1 MNEDERYKKTINYL
15 SQSVYHENLLVSF
28 IDRLEEVLGERFKK
42 SNESTKAVGE
52 NLVNLISSIKKSSET
67 LEKTVNNGNNEIENI
82 SKKNQEIVSRLSFIG
97 KDFDE
102 LEKNVEKSLKT
113 VSNIIGSFKEIDD
126 LTSIIKNVA
135 KQTNILSINASIE
148 AARAGEQGRGFRSS
162 CRRNKETYLQRPT
175 MHQTKFQIKLLR
187 IEKEVEEVKIVID
200 NLNKIFEMIT
210 GSIEDAMKILNEN
223 LVFMKKMTQDL
234 LTEKEKLKFSVENL
248 ENSKDEINRLMR
260 DINSLQKVLYAILE
274 MQTKIKEIKI

>member
-148 AARAGEQGRGFRSS
+148 AARAGEQGRGFAVVAEEIKKLSS
-162 CRRNKETYLQRPT
+162 ETNNASDKISNKVA
-175 MHQTKFQIKLLR
+175 R

-210 GSIEDAMKILNEN
+210 GSIEDAMKMLNEN

-248 ENSKDEINRLMR
+248 ENSKVEINRLMM

-274 MQTKIKEIKI
+274 MQNKIKEIKI

>member
-82 SKKNQEIVSRLSFIG
+82 YKKNQEIVSRLSFIG

-148 AARAGEQGRGFRSS
+148 AARAGEQGRGFAVVAEEIKKLSS
-162 CRRNKETYLQRPT
+162 ETNNASDKISNKV
-175 MHQTKFQIKLLR
+175 LR

>member
-1 MNEDERYKKTINYL
+1 MNNHERYKKTINNL

-28 IDRLEEVLGERFKK
+28 VDRLEEVLGERFKK
-42 SNESTKAVGE
+42 SNESTKVVGE
-52 NLVNLISSIKKSSET
+52 NIVNLISSIKKSSET
-67 LEKTVNNGNNEIENI
+67 LEKTVNNGNNEIESI
-82 SKKNQEIVSRLSFIG
+82 SKKNQEIVSRLSFVG

-113 VSNIIGSFKEIDD
+113 VSNIIGSFKEIDE

-148 AARAGEQGRGFRSS
+148 AARAGEQGRGFAVVAEEIKKLSS
-162 CRRNKETYLQRPT
+162 ETNNASDKISNKVA
-175 MHQTKFQIKLLR
+175 R

-200 NLNKIFEMIT
+200 NLNTIFEMIT
-210 GSIEDAMKILNEN
+210 GSIEDAMKMLNEN

>member
-1 MNEDERYKKTINYL
+1 
-15 SQSVYHENLLVSF
+15 
-28 IDRLEEVLGERFKK
+28 
-42 SNESTKAVGE
+42 NESTKAVGE

-148 AARAGEQGRGFRSS
+148 AARAGEQGRGFAVVAEEIKKLSS
-162 CRRNKETYLQRPT
+162 ETNNASDKISNKVA
-175 MHQTKFQIKLLR
+175 R

>member
-1 MNEDERYKKTINYL
+1 MNNHERYKKTINNL

-28 IDRLEEVLGERFKK
+28 VDRLEEVLGERFKK
-42 SNESTKAVGE
+42 SNESTKVVGE
-52 NLVNLISSIKKSSET
+52 NIVNLISSIKKSSET
-67 LEKTVNNGNNEIENI
+67 LEKTVNNGNNEIESI
-82 SKKNQEIVSRLSFIG
+82 SKKNQEIVSRLSFVG

-113 VSNIIGSFKEIDD
+113 VSNIIGSFKEIDE

-148 AARAGEQGRGFRSS
+148 AARAGEQGRGFAVVAEEIKKLSS
-162 CRRNKETYLQRPT
+162 ETNNASDKISNKVA
-175 MHQTKFQIKLLR
+175 R

-200 NLNKIFEMIT
+200 NLNTIFEMIT
-210 GSIEDAMKILNEN
+210 GSIVDAMKMLNEN

-234 LTEKEKLKFSVENL
+234 LTEKEKLKFNVENL
-248 ENSKDEINRLMR
+248 ENSKVEINRLMM

-274 MQTKIKEIKI
+274 MQNKIKEIKI

>member
-1 MNEDERYKKTINYL
+1 MNEDERYKKTINNL

-148 AARAGEQGRGFRSS
+148 AARAGEQGRGFAVVAEEIKKLSS
-162 CRRNKETYLQRPT
+162 ETNNASDKISNKVA
-175 MHQTKFQIKLLR
+175 R

-210 GSIEDAMKILNEN
+210 GSIEDAMKMLNEN

-274 MQTKIKEIKI
+274 MQNKIKEIKI

>member
-1 MNEDERYKKTINYL
+1 MNNHERYKKTINNL

-28 IDRLEEVLGERFKK
+28 VDRLEEVLGERFKK
-42 SNESTKAVGE
+42 SNESTKVVGE
-52 NLVNLISSIKKSSET
+52 NIVNLISSIKKSSET
-67 LEKTVNNGNNEIENI
+67 LEKTVNNGNNEIESI
-82 SKKNQEIVSRLSFIG
+82 SKKNQEIVSRLSFVG

-113 VSNIIGSFKEIDD
+113 VSNIIGSFKEIDE

-148 AARAGEQGRGFRSS
+148 AARAGEQGRGFAVVAEEIKKLSS
-162 CRRNKETYLQRPT
+162 ETNNASDKISNKVA
-175 MHQTKFQIKLLR
+175 R

-200 NLNKIFEMIT
+200 NLNTIFEMIT
-210 GSIEDAMKILNEN
+210 GSIEDAMKMLNEN

-234 LTEKEKLKFSVENL
+234 LTEKEKLKFNVENL

>member
-1 MNEDERYKKTINYL
+1 MNNHERYKKTINNL

-148 AARAGEQGRGFRSS
+148 AARAGEQGRGFAVVAEEIKKLSS
-162 CRRNKETYLQRPT
+162 ETNNASDKISNKV
-175 MHQTKFQIKLLR
+175 LR

-210 GSIEDAMKILNEN
+210 GSIEDAMKMLNEN

>member
-148 AARAGEQGRGFRSS
+148 AARAGEQGRGFAVVAEEIKKLSS
-162 CRRNKETYLQRPT
+162 ETNNASDKISNKVA
-175 MHQTKFQIKLLR
+175 R

>member
-1 MNEDERYKKTINYL
+1 MNNHERYKKTINNL

-28 IDRLEEVLGERFKK
+28 VDRLEEVLGERFKK
-42 SNESTKAVGE
+42 SNESTKVVGE
-52 NLVNLISSIKKSSET
+52 NIVNLISSIKKSSET
-67 LEKTVNNGNNEIENI
+67 LEKTVNNGNNEIESI
-82 SKKNQEIVSRLSFIG
+82 SKKNQEIVSRLSFVG

-113 VSNIIGSFKEIDD
+113 VSNIIGSFKEIDE

-148 AARAGEQGRGFRSS
+148 AARAGEQGRGFAVVAEEIKKLSS
-162 CRRNKETYLQRPT
+162 ETNNASDKISNKV
-175 MHQTKFQIKLLR
+175 LR

-210 GSIEDAMKILNEN
+210 GSIEDAMKMLNEN

-234 LTEKEKLKFSVENL
+234 LTEKEKLKFNVENL
-248 ENSKDEINRLMR
+248 ENSKVEINRLMM

-274 MQTKIKEIKI
+274 MQNKIKEIKI

>member
-148 AARAGEQGRGFRSS
+148 AARAGEQGRGFAVVAEEIKKLSS
-162 CRRNKETYLQRPT
+162 ETNNASDKISNKVA
-175 MHQTKFQIKLLR
+175 R

-234 LTEKEKLKFSVENL
+234 LTEKEKLKFNVENL
-248 ENSKDEINRLMR
+248 ENSKVEINRLMM

-274 MQTKIKEIKI
+274 MQNKIKEIKI

>member
-82 SKKNQEIVSRLSFIG
+82 SKKNQEIVSRLSFLG

-148 AARAGEQGRGFRSS
+148 AARAGEQGRGFAVVAEEIKKLSS
-162 CRRNKETYLQRPT
+162 ETNNASDKISNKV
-175 MHQTKFQIKLLR
+175 LR

>member
-1 MNEDERYKKTINYL
+1 MNNHERYKKTINNL

-28 IDRLEEVLGERFKK
+28 VDRLEEVLGERFKK
-42 SNESTKAVGE
+42 SNESTKVVGE
-52 NLVNLISSIKKSSET
+52 NIVNLISSIKKSSET
-67 LEKTVNNGNNEIENI
+67 LEKTVNNGNNEIESI
-82 SKKNQEIVSRLSFIG
+82 SKKNQEIVSRLSFVG

-113 VSNIIGSFKEIDD
+113 VSNIIGSFKEIDE

-148 AARAGEQGRGFRSS
+148 AARAGEQGRGFAVVAEEIKKLSS
-162 CRRNKETYLQRPT
+162 ETNNASDKISNKVA
-175 MHQTKFQIKLLR
+175 R

-210 GSIEDAMKILNEN
+210 GSIEDAMKMLNEN

-234 LTEKEKLKFSVENL
+234 LTEKEKLKFNVENL
-248 ENSKDEINRLMR
+248 ENSKVEINRLMM

-274 MQTKIKEIKI
+274 MQNKIKEIKI

>member
-1 MNEDERYKKTINYL
+1 MNNHERYKKTINNL

-28 IDRLEEVLGERFKK
+28 VDRLEEVLGERFKK
-42 SNESTKAVGE
+42 SNESTKVVGE
-52 NLVNLISSIKKSSET
+52 NIVNLISSIKKSSET
-67 LEKTVNNGNNEIENI
+67 LEKTVNNGNNEIESI
-82 SKKNQEIVSRLSFIG
+82 SKKNQEIVSRLSFVG
-97 KDFDE
+97 KEFDE

-113 VSNIIGSFKEIDD
+113 VSNIIGSFKEIDE

-148 AARAGEQGRGFRSS
+148 AARAGEQGRGFAVVAEEIKKLSS
-162 CRRNKETYLQRPT
+162 ETNNASDKISNKVA
-175 MHQTKFQIKLLR
+175 R

-200 NLNKIFEMIT
+200 NLNTIFEMIT
-210 GSIEDAMKILNEN
+210 GSIEDAMKMLNEN

-234 LTEKEKLKFSVENL
+234 LTEKEKLKFNVENL
-248 ENSKDEINRLMR
+248 ENSKVEINRLMM

-274 MQTKIKEIKI
+274 MQNKIKEIKI

>member
-42 SNESTKAVGE
+42 SNESTKVVGE

-148 AARAGEQGRGFRSS
+148 AARAGEQGRDFAVVAEEIKKLSS
-162 CRRNKETYLQRPT
+162 ETNNASDKISNKVA
-175 MHQTKFQIKLLR
+175 R

>member
-1 MNEDERYKKTINYL
+1 
-15 SQSVYHENLLVSF
+15 
-28 IDRLEEVLGERFKK
+28 
-42 SNESTKAVGE
+42 
-52 NLVNLISSIKKSSET
+52 
-67 LEKTVNNGNNEIENI
+67 
-82 SKKNQEIVSRLSFIG
+82 
-97 KDFDE
+97 
-102 LEKNVEKSLKT
+102 LKT

-148 AARAGEQGRGFRSS
+148 AARAGEQGRGFAVVAEEIKKLSS
-162 CRRNKETYLQRPT
+162 ETNNASDKISNKVA
-175 MHQTKFQIKLLR
+175 R

>member
-42 SNESTKAVGE
+42 SNESTKVVGE

-148 AARAGEQGRGFRSS
+148 AARAGEQGRGFAVVAEEIKKLSS
-162 CRRNKETYLQRPT
+162 ETNNASDKISNKVA
-175 MHQTKFQIKLLR
+175 R

>member
-42 SNESTKAVGE
+42 SNESTKVVGE

-148 AARAGEQGRGFRSS
+148 AARAGEQGRGFAVVAEEIKKLSS
-162 CRRNKETYLQRPT
+162 ETNNASDKISNKVA
-175 MHQTKFQIKLLR
+175 R

-234 LTEKEKLKFSVENL
+234 LTEKEKLKFSVENS

>member
-1 MNEDERYKKTINYL
+1 MNNHERYKKTINNL

-28 IDRLEEVLGERFKK
+28 VDRLEEVLGERFKK
-42 SNESTKAVGE
+42 SNESTKVVGE
-52 NLVNLISSIKKSSET
+52 NIVNLISSIKKSSET
-67 LEKTVNNGNNEIENI
+67 LEKTVNNGNNEIESI
-82 SKKNQEIVSRLSFIG
+82 SKKNQEIVSRLSFVG

-113 VSNIIGSFKEIDD
+113 VSNIIGSFKEIDE

-148 AARAGEQGRGFRSS
+148 AARAGEQGRGFAVVAEEIKKLSS
-162 CRRNKETYLQRPT
+162 ETNNASDKISNKV
-175 MHQTKFQIKLLR
+175 LR

-210 GSIEDAMKILNEN
+210 GSIEDAMKMLNEN

-274 MQTKIKEIKI
+274 MQNKIKEIKI

>member
-148 AARAGEQGRGFRSS
+148 AARAGEQGRGFAVVAEEIKKLSS
-162 CRRNKETYLQRPT
+162 ETNNASDKISNKV
-175 MHQTKFQIKLLR
+175 LR

-210 GSIEDAMKILNEN
+210 GSIEDAMKMLNEN

-274 MQTKIKEIKI
+274 MQNKIKEIKI

>member
-1 MNEDERYKKTINYL
+1 MNEDERYKKTINNL

-28 IDRLEEVLGERFKK
+28 VDRLEEVLGERFKK
-42 SNESTKAVGE
+42 SNESTKVVGE
-52 NLVNLISSIKKSSET
+52 NIVNLISSIKKSSET
-67 LEKTVNNGNNEIENI
+67 LEKTVNNGNNEIESI
-82 SKKNQEIVSRLSFIG
+82 SKKNQEIVSRLSFVG

-113 VSNIIGSFKEIDD
+113 VSNIIGSFKEIDE

-148 AARAGEQGRGFRSS
+148 AARAGEQGRGFAVVAEEIKKLSS
-162 CRRNKETYLQRPT
+162 ETNNASDKISNKVA
-175 MHQTKFQIKLLR
+175 R

-200 NLNKIFEMIT
+200 NLNTIFEMIT
-210 GSIEDAMKILNEN
+210 GSIEDAMKMLNEN

-234 LTEKEKLKFSVENL
+234 LTEKEKLKFNVENL
-248 ENSKDEINRLMR
+248 ENSKVEINRLMM

-274 MQTKIKEIKI
+274 MQNKIKEIKI

>member
-1 MNEDERYKKTINYL
+1 MNNHERYKKTINNL

-28 IDRLEEVLGERFKK
+28 VDRLEEVLGERFKK
-42 SNESTKAVGE
+42 SNESTKVVGE
-52 NLVNLISSIKKSSET
+52 NIVNLISSIKKSSET
-67 LEKTVNNGNNEIENI
+67 LEKTVNNGNNEIESI
-82 SKKNQEIVSRLSFIG
+82 SKKNQEIVSRLSFVG

-113 VSNIIGSFKEIDD
+113 VSNIIGSFKEIDE

-148 AARAGEQGRGFRSS
+148 AARAGEQGRGFAVVAEEIKKLSS
-162 CRRNKETYLQRPT
+162 ETNNASDKISNKVA
-175 MHQTKFQIKLLR
+175 R

-200 NLNKIFEMIT
+200 NLNTIFEMIT
-210 GSIEDAMKILNEN
+210 GSIEDAMKMLNEN

-274 MQTKIKEIKI
+274 MQNKIKEIKI

>member
-1 MNEDERYKKTINYL
+1 MNNHERYKKTINYL

-148 AARAGEQGRGFRSS
+148 AARAGEQGRGFAVVAEEIKKLSS
-162 CRRNKETYLQRPT
+162 ETNNASDKISNKVA
-175 MHQTKFQIKLLR
+175 R

-210 GSIEDAMKILNEN
+210 GSIEDAMKMLNEN

>member
-148 AARAGEQGRGFRSS
+148 AARAGEQGRGFAVVAEEIKKLSS
-162 CRRNKETYLQRPT
+162 ETNNASDKISNKV
-175 MHQTKFQIKLLR
+175 LR

-210 GSIEDAMKILNEN
+210 GSIEDAMKMLNEN

>member
-15 SQSVYHENLLVSF
+15 SQGVYHENLLVSF

-148 AARAGEQGRGFRSS
+148 AARAGEQGRGFAVVAEEIKKLSS
-162 CRRNKETYLQRPT
+162 ETNNASDKISNKV
-175 MHQTKFQIKLLR
+175 LR

-274 MQTKIKEIKI
+274 MQNKIKDIKI

>member
-148 AARAGEQGRGFRSS
+148 AARAGEQGRGFAVVAEEIKKLSS
-162 CRRNKETYLQRPT
+162 ETNNASDKISNKV
-175 MHQTKFQIKLLR
+175 LR
-187 IEKEVEEVKIVID
+187 IEKEVEVKIVID
-200 NLNKIFEMIT
+200 NSNTIFEMIT
-210 GSIEDAMKILNEN
+210 GSIEDAMKMLNEN

-234 LTEKEKLKFSVENL
+234 LTEKKS
-248 ENSKDEINRLMR
+248 
-260 DINSLQKVLYAILE
+260 
-274 MQTKIKEIKI
+274 

>member
-1 MNEDERYKKTINYL
+1 MNNHERYKKTINNL

-28 IDRLEEVLGERFKK
+28 VDRLEEVLGERFKK
-42 SNESTKAVGE
+42 SNESTKVVGE
-52 NLVNLISSIKKSSET
+52 NIVNLISSIKKSSET
-67 LEKTVNNGNNEIENI
+67 LEKTVNNGNNEIESI
-82 SKKNQEIVSRLSFIG
+82 SKKNQEIVSRLSFVG

-113 VSNIIGSFKEIDD
+113 VSNIIGSFKEIDE

-148 AARAGEQGRGFRSS
+148 AARAGEQGRGFAVVAEEIKKLSS
-162 CRRNKETYLQRPT
+162 ETNNASDKISNKVA
-175 MHQTKFQIKLLR
+175 R

-200 NLNKIFEMIT
+200 NLNTIFEMIT
-210 GSIEDAMKILNEN
+210 GSIEDAMKMLNEN

-234 LTEKEKLKFSVENL
+234 LTEKEKLKFNVENL
-248 ENSKDEINRLMR
+248 ENSKVEINRLMM

-274 MQTKIKEIKI
+274 MQNKIKEIKI

>member
-148 AARAGEQGRGFRSS
+148 AARAGEQGRGFAVVAEEIKKLSS
-162 CRRNKETYLQRPT
+162 ETNNASDKISNKV
-175 MHQTKFQIKLLR
+175 LR